1 MHSFCNLLYLL
12 STRAFWDMDICI
24 HHLLCLFCSLWWL
37 KAIWSGCFFFFFLRI
52 YIINWGAHLSSGCDP
67 FTYGGGKK
75 VLLVLLCFTS
85 VLRCFQDA
93 AVYLLMARTS
103 ILQGQEIV
111 MQKQSFLRHFLS
123 AAGTKNYKHHAQLG
137 KKKRTNFQFQVLFVL
152 LLLFFLFCI
161 IIPVL
166 NRWALWS
173 TCRC

>member
-1 MHSFCNLLYLL
+1 M
-12 STRAFWDMDICI
+12 
-24 HHLLCLFCSLWWL
+24 
-37 KAIWSGCFFFFFLRI
+37 
-52 YIINWGAHLSSGCDP
+52 
-67 FTYGGGKK
+67 
-75 VLLVLLCFTS
+75 LLVLLCFTS

-166 NRWALWS
+166 NR
-173 TCRC
+173 

>member
-1 MHSFCNLLYLL
+1 MFVLQFMVIKS
-12 STRAFWDMDICI
+12 
-24 HHLLCLFCSLWWL
+24 HLEWV
-37 KAIWSGCFFFFFLRI
+37 FFFFFLRI

-173 TCRC
+173 TCRCQDKTEAPGP